1 MGRAELLPGVLRGSS
16 QEKPGLGLGV
26 NEVLL
31 VPMC

>member
-1 MGRAELLPGVLRGSS
+1 MGRAEVFPSVLRGSS

-31 VPMC
+31 VHLC